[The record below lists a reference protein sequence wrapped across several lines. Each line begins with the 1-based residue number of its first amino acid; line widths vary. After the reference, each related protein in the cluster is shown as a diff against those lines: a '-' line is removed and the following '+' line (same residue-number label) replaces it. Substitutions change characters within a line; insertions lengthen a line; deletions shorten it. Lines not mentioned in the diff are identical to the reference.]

1 VGHRRHPVARR
12 RPRHGG
18 QPVGDDH
25 PAAHHPH
32 HGGGRQRA
40 QPADRHLLRAAD
52 RLLRAPGV
60 GAQRERVPGPRRAV
74 VSALLA
80 LPGRPAPAQAPVGT
94 WLKIPAVEPAEIA
107 AFAGFDFVVV
117 DLEHAPLSVETA
129 ARMVTVAALAGVAP
143 LVRVPDHGAAT
154 VQRVLDAGAHG
165 VLVPHVDTVDEAA
178 AVAGAARFPPRG
190 RRGAGGTS
198 RAGLWGMRPTA
209 EYVAFGDEQ
218 ALVVPQLESERA
230 VAAAADIL
238 AVDGVDAVFVGAADL
253 GLSAGLAPG
262 DPALAQMVDHVL
274 AAAARAG

>member
-1 VGHRRHPVARR
+1 
-12 RPRHGG
+12 
-18 QPVGDDH
+18 
-25 PAAHHPH
+25 
-32 HGGGRQRA
+32 
-40 QPADRHLLRAAD
+40 
-52 RLLRAPGV
+52 
-60 GAQRERVPGPRRAV
+60 

-209 EYVAFGDEQ
+209 EYVAFGDDQ

-274 AAAARAG
+274 AAAARAGKPCGLAVGADARAGAAAAARGAGFVMLANDSTLLAHAAREIVREYRGAPSR